1 MSAPTNIYV
10 NRRLRLAATKSAMMI
25 FSKLVVIII
34 IMDVW
39 IRAFLNI
46 PGGSIYALYKDIL
59 IVFLLAL
66 TVGLVVTN
74 PKRIVRNKID
84 YFVLLYI
91 VYAAARHCLLI
102 LSPTCPLLIPPLP
115 SAGHVAWQGSAWCAA
130 ELHYRQHRPG
140 PEQLGGD
147 WFLLQCTGP
156 VYAWWTNHGLHV
168 GLAHQGHHPRGASRN
183 HPEVGIPNAPVQQTL
198 EMMSDPQTEALG
210 IIQQGNEGGPS
221 LMGLPLSFNGERPP
235 LRRYAPK
242 LGEHND
248 EIKGTDD

>member
-91 VYAAARHCLLI
+91 VYAAFELLWTFYNSESFIIGVVRFRLYYLVFI
-102 LSPTCPLLIPPLP
+102 L
-115 SAGHVAWQGSAWCAA
+115 
-130 ELHYRQHRPG
+130 YFFFK
-140 PEQLGGD
+140 
-147 WFLLQCTGP
+147 FL
-156 VYAWWTNHGLHV
+156 
-168 GLAHQGHHPRGASRN
+168 
-183 HPEVGIPNAPVQQTL
+183 
-198 EMMSDPQTEALG
+198 
-210 IIQQGNEGGPS
+210 
-221 LMGLPLSFNGERPP
+221 
-235 LRRYAPK
+235 
-242 LGEHND
+242 
-248 EIKGTDD
+248 

>member
-84 YFVLLYI
+84 YFVVQSDSMSSVLQNKGINKNKIFITAYKKIDEEENTKNLNFKVI
-91 VYAAARHCLLI
+91 VA
-102 LSPTCPLLIPPLP
+102 
-115 SAGHVAWQGSAWCAA
+115 
-130 ELHYRQHRPG
+130 
-140 PEQLGGD
+140 
-147 WFLLQCTGP
+147 
-156 VYAWWTNHGLHV
+156 VY
-168 GLAHQGHHPRGASRN
+168 
-183 HPEVGIPNAPVQQTL
+183 
-198 EMMSDPQTEALG
+198 
-210 IIQQGNEGGPS
+210 
-221 LMGLPLSFNGERPP
+221 
-235 LRRYAPK
+235 
-242 LGEHND
+242 
-248 EIKGTDD
+248 